1 MIPII
6 IDQAIFYFSFFQS
19 MALLHQN
26 FKKSYL
32 YVVWYLLF
40 FFPNLFEIK
49 YLQQHFI
56 EYFVFILEDGGGRE

>member
-19 MALLHQN
+19 MALLYQN
-26 FKKSYL
+26 LKKSYL

-40 FFPNLFEIK
+40 FFPNFSEIK
-49 YLQQHFI
+49 YL
-56 EYFVFILEDGGGRE
+56 

>member
-49 YLQQHFI
+49 YL
-56 EYFVFILEDGGGRE
+56 